1 MHGLDININSVEKT
15 SFTLF
20 GTVCLP
26 LLPTSTKLTLASQ
39 ILLKNV
45 YAEFDEN
52 PAVRFSRWYTSQMDG
67 LFVVSTYAFI
77 GAS

>member
-1 MHGLDININSVEKT
+1 MEKT

-52 PAVRFSRWYTSQMDG
+52 LTK
-67 LFVVSTYAFI
+67 I
-77 GAS
+77 